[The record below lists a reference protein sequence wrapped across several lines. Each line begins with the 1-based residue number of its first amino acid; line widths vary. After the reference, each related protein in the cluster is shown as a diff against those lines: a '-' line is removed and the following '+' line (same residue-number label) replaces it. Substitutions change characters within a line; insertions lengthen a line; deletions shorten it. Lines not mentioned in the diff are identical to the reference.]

1 MSLIV
6 ATVGKWMVQ
15 AIARPFDP
23 AGLQIQAPIFKTGCR
38 RWQLRTKLDDLSWNL
53 NRPRRRL
60 NGLVTH
66 VVINRVRWSKNLQS
80 FGTMQSENEVF
91 YCVIQR
97 GLNSR
102 THFFLRRLRRSTLPG
117 IYADRWLLRRP
128 SLISIHSILST

>member
-38 RWQLRTKLDDLSWNL
+38 RWQLGTKLDDLSWNL

-60 NGLVTH
+60 NRLVTH
-66 VVINRVRWSKNLQS
+66 VVINPVRWSKNLQS

-91 YCVIQR
+91 YCVYSAALTVERI
-97 GLNSR
+97 
-102 THFFLRRLRRSTLPG
+102 FLLRCLRRSTLQG
-117 IYADRWLLRRP
+117 VFGDRRP
-128 SLISIHSILST
+128 VKRSVYAQHT